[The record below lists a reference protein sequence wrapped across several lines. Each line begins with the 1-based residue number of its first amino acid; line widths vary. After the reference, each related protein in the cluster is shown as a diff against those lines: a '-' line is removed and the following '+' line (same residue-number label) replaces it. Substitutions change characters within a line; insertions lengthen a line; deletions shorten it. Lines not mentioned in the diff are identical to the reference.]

1 MTENDIKSD
10 YLQELLK
17 IDIPKLPIAYE
28 HELGDK
34 IAKGDDYAL
43 DELITHNLRLVPY
56 VVSKMSVWHHGKTPL
71 EDVIQIGNEA
81 LMMAAMKWKPV
92 KNIRFSA
99 YAMSF
104 IRRWVLRELNNTE
117 NAIRLPVN
125 IMLDIKKMK
134 YEERILRQ
142 LLGREPT
149 VPEMAAVLNISTN
162 RIYQLKG
169 YISREPISLDALE
182 NDKPIEESEE

>member
-1 MTENDIKSD
+1 
-10 YLQELLK
+10 
-17 IDIPKLPIAYE
+17 
-28 HELGDK
+28 
-34 IAKGDDYAL
+34 
-43 DELITHNLRLVPY
+43 VPY

>member
-1 MTENDIKSD
+1 
-10 YLQELLK
+10 
-17 IDIPKLPIAYE
+17 
-28 HELGDK
+28 
-34 IAKGDDYAL
+34 
-43 DELITHNLRLVPY
+43 
-56 VVSKMSVWHHGKTPL
+56 
-71 EDVIQIGNEA
+71 
-81 LMMAAMKWKPV
+81 V